1 MESGQTTIPQHLQ
14 PEAVTAVAHLFEQ
27 DSIST
32 CYTALT
38 KLSPTRG
45 LCLCLR
51 CATSRLSAA
60 QWLSAIRSLQRLPS
74 RLWSSTSRLCPA
86 AQLWLCPSPCG
97 LCPTGGCLWRGL
109 WGTPQLWCTAAQ
121 LWRAATGLWGATGLW
136 SSIWLW
142 SHLFFSTRVRSVRE
156 DLILRPTRANFG
168 SPKRSGQRKRAAK
181 SAGQE

>member
-1 MESGQTTIPQHLQ
+1 MSFFFSRQC
-14 PEAVTAVAHLFEQ
+14 TAKIHSWFDLLVSLPLRHGRPRGFCLPP
-27 DSIST
+27 
-32 CYTALT
+32 

-97 LCPTGGCLWRGL
+97 LCPTGRCLWRGL
-109 WGTPQLWCTAAQ
+109 WGTAQLWCTAAQ

-142 SHLFFSTRVRSVRE
+142 SHLFFSTRVRSVRTS
-156 DLILRPTRANFG
+156 DGKLG
-168 SPKRSGQRKRAAK
+168 D
-181 SAGQE
+181 